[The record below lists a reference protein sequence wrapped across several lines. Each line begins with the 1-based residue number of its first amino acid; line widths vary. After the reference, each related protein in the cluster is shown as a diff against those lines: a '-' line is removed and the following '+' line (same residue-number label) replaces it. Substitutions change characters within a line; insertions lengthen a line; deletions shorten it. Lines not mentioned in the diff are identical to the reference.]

1 MRFEQ
6 GIGAVSVALGG
17 YLIYSAFGKYVI
29 LLNAVAGGVLIV
41 FGVFVMVLER
51 RYSNMLFRKKAEEQ
65 KILEERYK
73 KARENPSRVANL
85 GSSVVAAVQEQE
97 EKPPLEFTPENM
109 ELSPP
114 SVPVPTEEAKA
125 APQTS
130 AFDRLFQEI
139 FAKHIQTE
147 VDLTFELP
155 TTESVILG
163 KTFKVSG
170 KIRVRSKKEPAVKE
184 GEAKPKEEEG
194 VKTITVDRTL
204 IESIP
209 LKIEKAKAEEEE
221 PPAEDQSLEPEHE
234 EGEIEEIAE
243 LTKSEELTPEL
254 EPEPEKESKSKDEDD
269 EPLLMRKKD

>member
-1 MRFEQ
+1 MRLEQ
-6 GIGAVSVALGG
+6 GIGAVCVALGG

-29 LLNAVAGGVLIV
+29 LLNAIAGGILIV
-41 FGVFVMVLER
+41 FGISIMVLER
-51 RYSNMLFRKKAEEQ
+51 RYANMLFRKKAEEQ

-73 KARENPSRVANL
+73 KARENPSGVVNL
-85 GSSVVAAVQEQE
+85 GSSVAVMMQEQE
-97 EKPPLEFTPENM
+97 EKPPLEFVPENM

-114 SVPVPTEEAKA
+114 SVPEPTEEAKTT
-125 APQTS
+125 PQTS
-130 AFDRLFQEI
+130 AFDRLFEEV

-155 TTESVILG
+155 VTESVILG

-170 KIRVRSKKEPAVKE
+170 KIRVKSKREPAAKE
-184 GEAKPKEEEG
+184 KPKEEEG
-194 VKTITVDRTL
+194 VKTIPIDRTL

-221 PPAEDQSLEPEHE
+221 PPAEDRSLEPEHE
-234 EGEIEEIAE
+234 EGETEEIAE
-243 LTKSEELTPEL
+243 LAKSEELIPEPEL
-254 EPEPEKESKSKDEDD
+254 EKESKSKDEDD

>member
-1 MRFEQ
+1 MRLEQ
-6 GIGAVSVALGG
+6 GIGAVCVALGG

-29 LLNAVAGGVLIV
+29 LLNAVAGGILIV
-41 FGVFVMVLER
+41 FGISIMVLER
-51 RYSNMLFRKKAEEQ
+51 RYANMLFRKKAEEQ

-73 KARENPSRVANL
+73 KARENPSKVVNS
-85 GSSVVAAVQEQE
+85 GSSVALMIQE
-97 EKPPLEFTPENM
+97 EKPPLEFAPENL

-114 SVPVPTEEAKA
+114 SAPVSTEEAKTT
-125 APQTS
+125 PQTS
-130 AFDRLFQEI
+130 AFDRLFQEV

-155 TTESVILG
+155 ATESVILG

-170 KIRVRSKKEPAVKE
+170 KIRVRSKREPVAKE
-184 GEAKPKEEEG
+184 KPKEEEG
-194 VKTITVDRTL
+194 VKTIPIDKTL

-221 PPAEDQSLEPEHE
+221 PPAEDQSLEPEHDE
-234 EGEIEEIAE
+234 SETEEIAE
-243 LTKSEELTPEL
+243 LAKSEELIPEPEL
-254 EPEPEKESKSKDEDD
+254 EKESKSKDEDD

>member
-1 MRFEQ
+1 MRLEQ
-6 GIGAVSVALGG
+6 GIGAVCVTLGG

-29 LLNAVAGGVLIV
+29 LLNAIAGGILIM
-41 FGVFVMVLER
+41 FGISIIVLER

-73 KARENPSRVANL
+73 KTRENTSRVVNL
-85 GSSVVAAVQEQE
+85 GSNVALTVQE
-97 EKPPLEFTPENM
+97 EKPPLEFVPENM

-114 SVPVPTEEAKA
+114 SVPAEEVKA
-125 APQTS
+125 TPQTS

-139 FAKHIQTE
+139 FTKHIQTE

-155 TTESVILG
+155 TTESCILG
-163 KTFKVSG
+163 KKFKVSG
-170 KIRVRSKKEPAVKE
+170 KIRVKSKREPVAKE
-184 GEAKPKEEEG
+184 KPKEEEG
-194 VKTITVDRTL
+194 VKTVPIDKTL

-221 PPAEDQSLEPEHE
+221 PPAEDQSLELEHDE
-234 EGEIEEIAE
+234 SEIEEIAE
-243 LTKSEELTPEL
+243 LAKSEELIPEPEL
-254 EPEPEKESKSKDEDD
+254 EKESKSKDEDD